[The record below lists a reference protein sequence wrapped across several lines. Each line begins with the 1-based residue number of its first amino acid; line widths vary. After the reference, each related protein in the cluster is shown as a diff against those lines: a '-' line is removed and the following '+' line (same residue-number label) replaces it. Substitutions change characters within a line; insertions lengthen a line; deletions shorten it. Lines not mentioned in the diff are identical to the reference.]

1 METITMTAR
10 EQRRAMVVS
19 RVLSGE
25 LTMAE
30 GRTALGVSERQLWR
44 FRAAFRAEGP
54 AGLVHPN
61 RGRPSAQRIETERRV
76 RIVELRERY
85 GPINDSHFC
94 ELLAERDGIAVS
106 RESVRTIL
114 RGAGIA
120 SPRRRRSPRYRSRRP
135 RMGAAGTLLQLDG
148 SRHHWLEERGPELVL
163 VGAIDDATGSVTAAV
178 FRDQEDAA
186 GYLEILRA

>member
-30 GRTALGVSERQLWR
+30 GSTAIGVSERQLWR
-44 FRAAFRAEGP
+44 LRAAFRAEGP
-54 AGLVHPN
+54 AGLVHHN
-61 RGRPSAQRIETERRV
+61 RGRPSAQRIETERRGRV
-76 RIVELRERY
+76 VEPRGRH
-85 GPINDSHFC
+85 GAINHSPLC

-135 RMGAAGTLLQLDG
+135 RVGAAGALL
-148 SRHHWLEERGPELVL
+148 H
-163 VGAIDDATGSVTAAV
+163 
-178 FRDQEDAA
+178 
-186 GYLEILRA
+186 